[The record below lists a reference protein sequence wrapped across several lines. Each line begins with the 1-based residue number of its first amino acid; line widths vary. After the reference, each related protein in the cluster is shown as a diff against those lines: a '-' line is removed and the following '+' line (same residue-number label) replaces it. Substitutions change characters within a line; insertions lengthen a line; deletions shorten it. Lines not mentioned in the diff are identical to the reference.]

1 MEEFMQLFNDYQK
14 DGKDYLTR
22 GQMKDLLQKLFLKH
36 GAYNSAEELSNID
49 KIIDAFVKRIDINND
64 GYITKEEVYKFYKK
78 NWFLHSSITKN

>member
-1 MEEFMQLFNDYQK
+1 MQLFNDYQK

-64 GYITKEEVYKFYKK
+64 GHITKEEVYKFYKK
-78 NWFLHSSITKN
+78 N